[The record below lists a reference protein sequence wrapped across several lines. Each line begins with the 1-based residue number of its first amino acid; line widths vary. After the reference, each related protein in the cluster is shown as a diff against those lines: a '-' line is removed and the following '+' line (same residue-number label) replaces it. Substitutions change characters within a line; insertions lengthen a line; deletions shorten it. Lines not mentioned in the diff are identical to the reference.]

1 MSDLLPVFRELLA
14 PFQPEIIA
22 LARKLIQTPSVNG
35 ADDEIAAAQV
45 IHAWAQDQHLQSHI
59 VGIDARRPNVIVQV
73 GEGEPGLLLT
83 GHLDTVPA
91 GDPSRWTYPPFEGVT
106 AHGKLYG
113 RGAIDTKGG
122 MAAALIALAV
132 LKQWGGLRGSARFI
146 GVPDEES
153 GAIGTL
159 GIKWLHTNGL
169 LKGKGAIYCYGGR
182 EVIVGHR
189 GVYRCKITCYGE
201 SAHPGFSATQEGVIG
216 ANAVTAMARLLL
228 LLEDR
233 KTDYSRTRYFEK
245 YRTMISAGTTIEGGT
260 SPNIVPDRCTATV
273 DMRLIPETN
282 ASEVRGWIDQA
293 IEQVSSHHPK
303 LRFTVDVIAQLTAA
317 VSPEHAALF
326 TALEESTLEAT
337 GIEPP
342 RTAAG
347 PANEGYLLI
356 ERGIPTVCGFGAHGA
371 NAHAPDEYVEID
383 SLIETALI
391 YALTAV
397 KLDEGVS

>member
-1 MSDLLPVFRELLA
+1 MLDLLTELRQLLA
-14 PFQPEIIA
+14 PFQTEIVD
-22 LARKLIQTPSVNG
+22 LARALIQTPSVNG
-35 ADDEIAAAQV
+35 VDDEIALAQV
-45 IHAWAQDQHLQSHI
+45 IDAWARKHNLSSQI
-59 VGIDARRPNVIVQV
+59 VGMDDRRPNVIVQV
-73 GEGEPGLLLT
+73 GKGEPGLLLT

-91 GDPSRWTYPPFEGVT
+91 GDPSRWTHPPFDGVI
-106 AHGKLYG
+106 ANGRLYG

-122 MAAALIALAV
+122 MAAALIALV
-132 LKQWGGLRGSARFI
+132 TLKSWGGLRGSVRFV

-182 EVIVGHR
+182 EIIVGHR
-189 GVYRCKITCYGE
+189 GVYRCKITCSGE

-216 ANAVTAMARLLL
+216 ANAVTGMARLLL

-233 KTDYSRTRYFEK
+233 KTAYSDTRYFEK
-245 YRTMISAGTTIEGGT
+245 YRTMISAGTTIQGGT

-273 DMRLIPETN
+273 DMRLIPEISTHE
-282 ASEVRGWIDQA
+282 ARQWIDVA
-293 IEQVSSHHPK
+293 IAQIAERYPK
-303 LRFTVDVIAQLTAA
+303 LCFTVETIAELPAA
-317 VSPEHAALF
+317 VSPDDAAIF
-326 TALEESTLEAT
+326 GALEQATIAVT

-371 NAHAPDEYVEID
+371 NAHAPDEYVEIE
-383 SLIETALI
+383 SLLETALI

-397 KLDEGVS
+397 KLDEGVM